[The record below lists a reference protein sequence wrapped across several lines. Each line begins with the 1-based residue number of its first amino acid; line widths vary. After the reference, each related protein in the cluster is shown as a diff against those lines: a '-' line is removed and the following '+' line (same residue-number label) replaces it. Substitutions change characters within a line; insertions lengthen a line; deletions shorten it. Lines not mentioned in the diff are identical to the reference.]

1 MKLPSFFRRSKSDY
15 FEGAAAS
22 VDSQPHPH
30 RKKRREELREELYLD
45 STYDRRKRKLNQT
58 QLFSYYVPIL
68 EKEGTANGQKSANEI
83 NFFGKISYPTLNLIP
98 IVSSTSPGSW
108 RKRNKQATFVV
119 KIVSI
124 WSLESPYMYF
134 EARQKCSTEIGIL
147 FWIMHLDISFKAGK
161 HQDSGSLTSTI

>member
-1 MKLPSFFRRSKSDY
+1 MTSNPVIANERMKMKLPSFFRRSKSDY

-45 STYDRRKRKLNQT
+45 STYDRRKRKLNKT

-68 EKEGTANGQKSANEI
+68 EKEGAANGQKSANEI

-98 IVSSTSPGSW
+98 KVSSTSPRSR
-108 RKRNKQATFVV
+108 RKRNK
-119 KIVSI
+119 
-124 WSLESPYMYF
+124 
-134 EARQKCSTEIGIL
+134 
-147 FWIMHLDISFKAGK
+147 
-161 HQDSGSLTSTI
+161 

>member
-1 MKLPSFFRRSKSDY
+1 MKMKLPSFFRRSKSDY

-30 RKKRREELREELYLD
+30 RKKRREELREKLYLD

-58 QLFSYYVPIL
+58 QLFFQYVPIS
-68 EKEGTANGQKSANEI
+68 EKKGAANGQKSANEI

-98 IVSSTSPGSW
+98 KVSSTSPGSW

-124 WSLESPYMYF
+124 WSLESPYTL
-134 EARQKCSTEIGIL
+134 RQGRNVVQRQV
-147 FWIMHLDISFKAGK
+147 FSFG
-161 HQDSGSLTSTI
+161 